1 MSERELLRLGGIPV
15 YQNKAFT
22 SAAGAQACP
31 RGDLVLSQDELSGL
45 VRNIAFDPDLLAY
58 DESYQNEQGN
68 SPAFRAHIADVLAL
82 VGRHFGSMGI
92 LEIGCGKGRFL
103 EAMLAAGHDARGV
116 DAAYEGDC
124 DRVIRSDFGPA
135 LGLHGDAIVMR
146 HVLEHIPSP
155 FAFLQMVRD
164 ANGGHGRI
172 YIEVPCLDWIL
183 RHKAWFDVFYEHV
196 NYFRL
201 DDFARLFGHVIDSG
215 RLFGG
220 QYLYAVAEL
229 DSLRDPAHAPAP
241 PREATLPADFFGSLD
256 RCAAA
261 VDSPAQCAIWGAA
274 AKGVMFA
281 HHMQA
286 RGALPALAIDINPAK
301 QDSFL
306 AGTALPVLAPAQAMA
321 RLGRAP
327 CIFVMNSNYLAEI
340 RTMGGTG
347 PDYIE
352 VDKT

>member
-22 SAAGAQACP
+22 SAATARACP
-31 RGDLVLSQDELSGL
+31 CGELVLSQDASTGL
-45 VRNIAFDPDLLAY
+45 VRNIAFDPGLLEY
-58 DESYQNEQGN
+58 DGSYQNEQGN
-68 SPAFRAHIADVLAL
+68 SPAFRAHVADVLAL
-82 VGRHFGSMGI
+82 VERHFGSMDI

-116 DAAYEGDC
+116 DAAYEGGS
-124 DRVIRSDFGPA
+124 DRVTRSDFGPG
-135 LGLHGDAIVMR
+135 LGIRGDAIVMR

-155 FAFLQMVRD
+155 LAFLQMVRD

-183 RHKAWFDVFYEHV
+183 RHKAWFDIFYEHV

-201 DDFARLFGHVIDSG
+201 DDFDRMFGRVIDSG

-229 DSLRDPAHAPAP
+229 DSLRDPALAPRA
-241 PREATLPADFFGSLD
+241 PREASVPADFFGSLD

-261 VDSPAQCAIWGAA
+261 VDDPAHCAIWGAA

-301 QDSFL
+301 RGSFL

-321 RLGRAP
+321 GLGHAP
-327 CIFVMNSNYLAEI
+327 RVFVMNSNYIAEI
-340 RTMGGTG
+340 RAMGGTG